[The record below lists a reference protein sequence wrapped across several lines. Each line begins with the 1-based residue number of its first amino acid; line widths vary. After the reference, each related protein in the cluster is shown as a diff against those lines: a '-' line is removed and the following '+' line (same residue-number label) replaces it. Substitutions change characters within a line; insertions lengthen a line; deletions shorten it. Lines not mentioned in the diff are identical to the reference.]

1 MIIVIPFC
9 IKDCRAA
16 LRNIE
21 WIHELDGKL
30 PFDALLSYDTDV
42 PQLIVEEID
51 AAARK
56 SFSNVIHFRYNEWKG
71 KPNWPN
77 PQNFAF
83 QCLSWEIINKH
94 KRPFLF
100 MEPDAV
106 PIRPKWADDIWH
118 DYQSCGKK
126 FMGHIVHG
134 VINPTSLHLNGVA
147 VYPPN
152 LHEYSTA
159 MMIPPDGMA
168 WDVAGSYGSVVQN
181 ARHTNL
187 IMNVWEIDDK
197 NKPVTSGGIHPIFP
211 DQKAVDDLVDF
222 EAALFHRCKNGT
234 LIDRLRE
241 RRKAALPT
249 DVEIKIPAK
258 PPVKAKAAVPA
269 AKPVPKPK
277 KRKAKRKRR

>member
-21 WIHELDGKL
+21 WAYELDGKL
-30 PFDALLSYDTDV
+30 PFDVLLSYDTDV
-42 PQLIVEEID
+42 PQLLVEDID
-51 AAARK
+51 TAARK
-56 SFSNVIHFRYNEWKG
+56 AFDGVIHFRYNEWKG
-71 KPNWPN
+71 RPNWPN
-77 PQNFAF
+77 PQNYAF

-106 PIRPKWADDIWH
+106 PIRHRWAHDIWH

-134 VINPTSLHLNGVA
+134 AINATSLHLNGVA

-152 LHEYSTA
+152 LHEFSTA
-159 MMIPPDGMA
+159 MMIPPEGMA

-181 ARHTNL
+181 ARHTHL
-187 IMNVWEIDDK
+187 IMNVWEIDEK
-197 NKPVTSGGIHPIFP
+197 NKPVTSGGIHPIFN
-211 DQKAVDDLVDF
+211 DQKTVDDLVDF
-222 EAALFHRCKNGT
+222 DAALFHRCKNGT

-241 RRKAALPT
+241 RRSPAVSESVKINLSAVEKEPKQAAQPK
-249 DVEIKIPAK
+249 VVA
-258 PPVKAKAAVPA
+258 
-269 AKPVPKPK
+269 KPK
-277 KRKAKRKRR
+277 KRKAKRRRK